1 MESSIT
7 TLSQESRTSRGSS
20 AVSFSSCSD
29 SPWKKDEK
37 WVQFCFESDRGMYT
51 LPILVFT
58 LVWADGGAQG
68 AEAFLKAL
76 RGQSSEGV

>member
-1 MESSIT
+1 M
-7 TLSQESRTSRGSS
+7 
-20 AVSFSSCSD
+20 
-29 SPWKKDEK
+29 
-37 WVQFCFESDRGMYT
+37 QFCFESDRGMYT

-76 RGQSSEGV
+76 RGQSVEGV